1 LRHGAVVTFPEY
13 FEERTMAVDTEADQR
28 ARRQRMEHQPSNTG
42 SGPRHDNIGEMGRAQ
57 AQAIWTDTKASVRA
71 ALNERQ
77 HSTAAELHDFASALR
92 GAARNVDQGGTA
104 ARVAEQAADGLE
116 RLSGTLR
123 SKDVDGLIHDVESF
137 ARSQPAV
144 FLGMAVAAGFLAIRF
159 LKSATPEHATRAE
172 PGPTGYTPVG
182 PRPDLD
188 AMAETTTPYPHEPR
202 ST

>member
-1 LRHGAVVTFPEY
+1 
-13 FEERTMAVDTEADQR
+13 MAVDTEPDQR
-28 ARRQRMEHQPSNTG
+28 VRRQRMEHQASDAG
-42 SGPRHDNIGEMGRAQ
+42 GGASRHDSIGEMGRAQ
-57 AQAIWTDTKASVRA
+57 AQAIWTDTKASVRS

-92 GAARNVDQGGTA
+92 GAAHDQRGTV

-116 RLSGTLR
+116 RLSGKLR

-159 LKSATPEHATRAE
+159 LKSTSPERASRTE

-188 AMAETTTPYPHEPR
+188 AMADTTPPPPHEPR

>member
-1 LRHGAVVTFPEY
+1 
-13 FEERTMAVDTEADQR
+13 MAVDTEPDQR
-28 ARRQRMEHQPSNTG
+28 DRRQRTEYQPSDAG
-42 SGPRHDNIGEMGRAQ
+42 SGASRLGEMGRAQ
-57 AQAIWTDTKASVRA
+57 AQAIWTDTKASVRS

-77 HSTAAELHDFASALR
+77 HSTAAELHDFASVLR
-92 GAARNVDQGGTA
+92 GAARNVDRRATV

-116 RLSGTLR
+116 QLSGTLR

-159 LKSATPEHATRAE
+159 LKSTSPERAARTE

-188 AMAETTTPYPHEPR
+188 AMAEATPPFPHEPR